1 MNFNII
7 EIIYDHLLPPPPP
20 PPPKDDSALIYVFGR
35 ISLLDINGLF
45 ADKISPLFQFEVAF
59 NDIERARM

>member
-7 EIIYDHLLPPPPP
+7 EIIYVHLLY
-20 PPPKDDSALIYVFGR
+20 PPKDDSALIYCFGR